1 MSRIKR
7 ISTFIL
13 CIVLLAGISS
23 LFVAC
28 RKDNGTESPS
38 IGVEEKEHFETE
50 TLFATIN
57 SYLQNEI
64 YTGEDLPLMMEYQ
77 NALLKK
83 ITYEIQSVDLDHR
96 TMDVAFTYIDVL
108 QLADSITDPNI
119 AEEDYYA
126 ACVDKISSSDY
137 QTITEVVTVGF
148 ELAEED
154 YILIQSEELTNVL
167 SGGVLDYYL
176 ELLEEM
182 GHE

>member
-1 MSRIKR
+1 MKIKLLPLLVVV
-7 ISTFIL
+7 SLIL
-13 CIVLLAGISS
+13 CG
-23 LFVAC
+23 C
-28 RKDNGTESPS
+28 NTPGKDSAS
-38 IGVEEKEHFETE
+38 ETE
-50 TLFATIN
+50 ALSATIN

-77 NALLKK
+77 NALLEK
-83 ITYEIQSVDLDHR
+83 ITYEIQSIDLENR
-96 TMDVAFTYIDVL
+96 TMDVTFTYIDVL

-126 ACVDKISSSDY
+126 ACIDKISSGDY
-137 QTITEVVTVGF
+137 KTITEVVNVGF
-148 ELAEED
+148 ESSEAG